1 MDDRFDRLEK
11 MIAET
16 SGGLK
21 ELKTELKSQF
31 AGVTTRI
38 DANSRQVAGL
48 SKRID
53 GLTRHQ
59 KQFAAN
65 FSKRLG
71 KTEAK
76 AQITIEGH
84 EAIRSEMHREFTTL
98 RRDLDW
104 RVQPIEWAVKGR
116 RPV

>member
-1 MDDRFDRLEK
+1 MDERFDRIEK
-11 MIAET
+11 MIQDVK
-16 SGGLK
+16 S
-21 ELKTELKSQF
+21 ELKAEVVGARREAATKF
-31 AGVTTRI
+31 DVHG
-38 DANSRQVAGL
+38 RQIAGL

-53 GLTRHQ
+53 ALTHHQ

-98 RRDLDW
+98 RRDL
-104 RVQPIEWAVKGR
+104 
-116 RPV
+116 RP

>member
-1 MDDRFDRLEK
+1 MEERFDRLEVRLYRLEK
-11 MIAET
+11 LVAN
-16 SGGLK
+16 LV
-21 ELKTELKSQF
+21 TEVRHGFRATAASLDVHSRQI
-31 AGVTTRI
+31 AGV
-38 DANSRQVAGL
+38 

-98 RRDLDW
+98 RRDLDM
-104 RVQPIEWAVKGR
+104 RVQPIEWAVKR
-116 RPV
+116 RRSI